1 MKRFNNI
8 RRLLLSAATLAVVGT
23 SMLPGCTS
31 VDDTLGSNLVPDNQQ
46 MYAGYVTI
54 PRIDELNP
62 KQYVETRLYQTDSI
76 ISSNISYGYFGQQ
89 LNDTIGRRTAGFLS
103 QMINYYSVPEGYFGE
118 TRSSTRRCCCSRSR
132 NTEWTRSPRS
142 TSPSTRS

>member
-8 RRLLLSAATLAVVGT
+8 RRLLLSAATLTVVGT

-54 PRIDELNP
+54 PRLDELNP

-76 ISSNISYGYFGQQ
+76 ISSNISYGYFG
-89 LNDTIGRRTAGFLS
+89 DAARRG
-103 QMINYYSVPEGYFGE
+103 
-118 TRSSTRRCCCSRSR
+118 SSRR
-132 NTEWTRSPRS
+132 
-142 TSPSTRS
+142 